1 MAALNCDKCT
11 LFEKTTQSDLAR
23 PRFLSSSFS
32 PSLPTYALSSHSVN
46 ERSRAYRLIPPSAS
60 NLRNRYI
67 LFWIPSERGT
77 GAIVQVIAAAIRCCS
92 LSLTIALD
100 TKSLPLTAT
109 LTECQTIWTERV
121 LVDQRC
127 SKQPMA
133 ITETRTPD
141 LQINNKH
148 FCAFCSFLSAMSCN
162 VDGT

>member
-92 LSLTIALD
+92 LSLTIAQRHKEFTTHCHTDQVSNHLD
-100 TKSLPLTAT
+100 WACSGWSTLLQTANGDNRNTNSKSTTNIFVFFVP
-109 LTECQTIWTERV
+109 
-121 LVDQRC
+121 
-127 SKQPMA
+127 
-133 ITETRTPD
+133 
-141 LQINNKH
+141 
-148 FCAFCSFLSAMSCN
+148 F
-162 VDGT
+162 